1 VDAPPRL
8 TADPTRPGFGL
19 RVVVGLALTEV
30 RIVDSLTGVRAQA
43 ATNLRT
49 DQYWMCPAAG
59 RSTLV
64 GSVGSA

>member
-1 VDAPPRL
+1 M
-8 TADPTRPGFGL
+8 
-19 RVVVGLALTEV
+19 VGLALTEV

-59 RSTLV
+59 QSTLV